1 MAKSSHR
8 LWQGELKSISSYKWT
23 IYYLDMNNFKLMY
36 IVKVMVF
43 KITFHNSSV
52 TSLRSTLFVEEIT
65 VTGGTSSSKAL
76 FFWFSSR
83 RKNRHI
89 YDLCVCSIFPKIGC
103 TSCLILHVGMIGIT
117 FYCLCNNVC
126 NNTTKVKIKNTKY
139 T

>member
-1 MAKSSHR
+1 MRKANGQQTTDDGRQVMAKSSHF

-43 KITFHNSSV
+43 KTTFHNSSV

-76 FFWFSSR
+76 FSGFLPDGRIDISTICAFVPSFL
-83 RKNRHI
+83 K
-89 YDLCVCSIFPKIGC
+89 LVV
-103 TSCLILHVGMIGIT
+103 LLV
-117 FYCLCNNVC
+117 
-126 NNTTKVKIKNTKY
+126 
-139 T
+139 